1 MTQNEF
7 FNIIMDELKELPE
20 IELQKI
26 ISFYKNKISS
36 EISLGKSEE
45 DVISG
50 FGDPYLICMK
60 YINHPLDTEINE
72 EKKDTSSKINL
83 KKASG
88 DDTNKDISIS
98 NINYIDPIY
107 INKNDTTDGGHYN
120 FTESIKND
128 FKKSSPHVDKFLKIC
143 IIILSLIIF
152 FPVIT
157 SILGIII
164 GILGVAVSLL
174 AGSIGLLIGGTFTN
188 LIGLPNIPQFIADF
202 PYPAIVLF
210 TLGSVCLSIFLILI
224 FYYSCKLFFRLCS
237 KILKFLRSKGGIFN
251 E

>member
-88 DDTNKDISIS
+88 DDTNKDISS
-98 NINYIDPIY
+98 G
-107 INKNDTTDGGHYN
+107 TR
-120 FTESIKND
+120 D
-128 FKKSSPHVDKFLKIC
+128 FFKYFRLN
-143 IIILSLIIF
+143 
-152 FPVIT
+152 
-157 SILGIII
+157 
-164 GILGVAVSLL
+164 SLL
-174 AGSIGLLIGGTFTN
+174 WK
-188 LIGLPNIPQFIADF
+188 LPPSEQSRTEVSFRR
-202 PYPAIVLF
+202 AI
-210 TLGSVCLSIFLILI
+210 
-224 FYYSCKLFFRLCS
+224 
-237 KILKFLRSKGGIFN
+237 
-251 E
+251 

>member
-20 IELQKI
+20 IDLQKI

-36 EISLGKSEE
+36 GVSHGKSEE
-45 DVISG
+45 DVIADL
-50 FGDPYLICMK
+50 GDPYLICMK
-60 YINHPLDTEINE
+60 YINQPLDNDMNKENI
-72 EKKDTSSKINL
+72 DTSSKINL
-83 KKASG
+83 KKTSG
-88 DDTNKDISIS
+88 DNTKKEISTS
-98 NINYIDPIY
+98 NINYINPIY
-107 INKNDTTDGGHYN
+107 IDENDNTYESKTN
-120 FTESIKND
+120 FAENIKND

-143 IIILSLIIF
+143 IIILGLIIF

-164 GILGVAVSLL
+164 GILGIAISLL
-174 AGSIGLLIGGTFTN
+174 AGSIGILIGGTFTN

-202 PYPAIVLF
+202 PYPALVLF
-210 TLGSVCLSIFLILI
+210 TLGSVCLSILLILA
-224 FYYSCKLFFRLCS
+224 FYYSCKLFFRLCF
-237 KILKFLRSKGGIFN
+237 KILNFLKSKGGIFN